1 MMRRSPA
8 VRMFSTELYGTKVEK
23 EKRFLSPAGRWFR
36 RIMVTGVLTDVVE
49 NGNGLKAYVY
59 DGVGKY
65 VIYISKYNPEAL
77 VTIKKL
83 SAPCYVTVVGRPKMV
98 EDKVFL
104 RPEFVAQVT
113 AEEHK
118 LWLREAIYSA
128 SRALEREVEDE
139 AYSEA
144 YGEEDRAKVAKAIET
159 AKERLKELN

>member
-1 MMRRSPA
+1 
-8 VRMFSTELYGTKVEK
+8 MFSTEFYGTKVEK
-23 EKRFLSPAGRWFR
+23 DGKFLSPAGRWFR
-36 RIMVTGVLTDVVE
+36 RIMVTGVLTDVVDSK
-49 NGNGLKAYVY
+49 NGLKAYIY

-98 EDKVFL
+98 EDKVFV

-118 LWLREAIYSA
+118 LWLAEAIHST
-128 SRALEREVEDE
+128 SRALERTEDE
-139 AYSEA
+139 AYGEA
-144 YGEEDRAKVAKAIET
+144 YGEEDRARVEKAVEVAR
-159 AKERLKELN
+159 ERLRALAN